1 MHTHKDGAATRW
13 VNIDVDIFYTPDRYE
28 VMATTGPQDNALFTK
43 ALKGLLRPLAR
54 ALIAKGMT
62 APAFYQLVKQL
73 FVEVAESEF
82 ALDGKRPTD
91 SRISMLT
98 GVHRR
103 DVKTFRDPDLAEE
116 RAARRKVTTIAT
128 VLGRWAA
135 RGEGGPPPTLS
146 RDGEGGF
153 EELVAEISRDI
164 RPRTVLDEMIAQGLV
179 EERDDGA
186 LALAA
191 DAFIGPG
198 DNEQRVYF
206 FAENVGDHLAAAVDN
221 LLADEPRFMERA
233 VFYNRLSAA
242 SIDEVEALARK
253 LSGAAL
259 TDVNATAQKRQSAD
273 VENGEGDGR
282 FRFGVF
288 FYREDEPAP
297 DEPATEG
304 DARSGPKE
312 TDE

>member
-1 MHTHKDGAATRW
+1 M
-13 VNIDVDIFYTPDRYE
+13 NSVDFFYTSSSLPL
-28 VMATTGPQDNALFTK
+28 MSATGPQDNALFTK

-91 SRISMLT
+91 SRISLLT

-135 RGEGGPPPTLS
+135 RGEGGPPPALQ
-146 RDGEGGF
+146 RDGKDGF
-153 EELVAEISRDI
+153 EDLVAEISRDI

-179 EERDDGA
+179 EEREDGA

-198 DNEQRVYF
+198 DSEQRVYF

-221 LLADEPRFMERA
+221 LLADQPRFMERA
-233 VFYNRLSAA
+233 VFYNRLSDA

-259 TDVNATAQKRQSAD
+259 TDVNATAQKRQAED
-273 VENGEGDGR
+273 VARGLGDGR

-288 FYREDEPAP
+288 FYREDGPASDAP
-297 DEPATEG
+297 ARNSPAINSPASNSKDADE
-304 DARSGPKE
+304 
-312 TDE
+312 